1 MGTFKVIPKEVKEQ
15 ILKRIKEDGISA
27 AQAARD
33 AGISSKTIY
42 NWLSRGISQN
52 SEILENRRLKKE
64 VEGLYGLIGKLTA
77 ELDISKKKN
86 SDW

>member
-1 MGTFKVIPKEVKEQ
+1 MGTFKVISKEIKEQ
-15 ILKRIKEDGISA
+15 ILKRIKEDGITA

-42 NWLSRGISQN
+42 NWLSRGITQG

-64 VEGLYGLIGKLTA
+64 VEGLYCLIGKLTA
-77 ELDISKKKN
+77 TLENSKKKN
-86 SDW
+86 SDC